1 MSFSGKKPFGWHV
14 DGGSSHPANHGS
26 RSSSRLS
33 QTFSAQSKRFFGF
46 SPLPEEK
53 VEEKVVTLLKKSGT
67 PKPAPSGTSGHHVL
81 KARSE
86 RKRLHLPRISPSS
99 SSRPSTNGESRLNT
113 SSPSTSSGK
122 SRISPLRSLSSNFDF
137 SPYSSPTRS
146 TNMASQSQT
155 TKPASFHEYLGGV
168 PDLVQFKSQSRN
180 TLADRDFL
188 AAFPEYNRLMASNK
202 LPHDERSGFRKSGNG
217 NRNHMAHDVQYF
229 ASDLKNNRRIR
240 FDDNVQRIASDNRP
254 ISSSNGTELSAVYI
268 VEDVDSSGSSD
279 DVDDTFEYN
288 PDRERSM
295 LACRLGILPDHSDL
309 LWIVD
314 ECILESSKDPWQLCF
329 KKSKV
334 MYHNRRTGEV

>member
-1 MSFSGKKPFGWHV
+1 
-14 DGGSSHPANHGS
+14 
-26 RSSSRLS
+26 
-33 QTFSAQSKRFFGF
+33 
-46 SPLPEEK
+46 
-53 VEEKVVTLLKKSGT
+53 
-67 PKPAPSGTSGHHVL
+67 
-81 KARSE
+81 
-86 RKRLHLPRISPSS
+86 
-99 SSRPSTNGESRLNT
+99 
-113 SSPSTSSGK
+113 
-122 SRISPLRSLSSNFDF
+122 
-137 SPYSSPTRS
+137 
-146 TNMASQSQT
+146 
-155 TKPASFHEYLGGV
+155 
-168 PDLVQFKSQSRN
+168 
-180 TLADRDFL
+180 
-188 AAFPEYNRLMASNK
+188 MASNK
-202 LPHDERSGFRKSGNG
+202 LPHDERSGFRKSGYG